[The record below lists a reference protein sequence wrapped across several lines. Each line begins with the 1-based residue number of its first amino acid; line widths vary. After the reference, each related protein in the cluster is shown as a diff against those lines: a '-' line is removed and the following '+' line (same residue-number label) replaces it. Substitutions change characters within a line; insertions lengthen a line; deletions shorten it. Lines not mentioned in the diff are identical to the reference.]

1 MALRGFADR
10 TLEDKNLI
18 RHIQWVA
25 MIKVDLQLRRT
36 VLVDEGIDAEGL
48 LVSEVIHVLYKI
60 LKLSHGIDTKGHARH
75 FSTP

>member
-10 TLEDKNLI
+10 PFEDKDLI
-18 RHIQWVA
+18 GHVQWVA
-25 MIKVDLQLRRT
+25 MIEVDLQLRRT
-36 VLVDEGIDAEGL
+36 VLVNEGIDAESL

-75 FSTP
+75 FSAP